1 MKFGLNSLFDR
12 EPPILIGDVV
22 VVVWLIMACVGLFVM
37 GWL

>member
-22 VVVWLIMACVGLFVM
+22 VFVWCVMAAVGFLVW
-37 GWL
+37 GLS